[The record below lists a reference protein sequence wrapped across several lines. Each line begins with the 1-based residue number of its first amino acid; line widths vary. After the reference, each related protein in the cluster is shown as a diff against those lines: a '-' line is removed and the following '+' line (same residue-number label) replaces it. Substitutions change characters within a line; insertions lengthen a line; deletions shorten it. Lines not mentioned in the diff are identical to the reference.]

1 MHANE
6 VVARDRLIDE
16 LWGDAAPA
24 TVNAALSGY
33 LTKLRR
39 TLANGDGANALST
52 QPAGYVLSVAADDL
66 DAHHFEWLVATGRA
80 ALAHGD
86 PGGAAETLRKAMA
99 LWRGPALADLAY
111 EQFAQPEIRRLEALR
126 LSALEERIEADLA
139 LGQHESLVAELDP
152 LVAEHPYRE
161 RLRAQLMLALYRSGR
176 QAEALEAYQAARRML
191 VDDLGIEPGRRL
203 QELERAILS
212 HDPSLDAPAAA
223 PPLVP
228 AGGSAASRRVG
239 RRWIIGAAAA
249 IVLVAAL
256 ATIAALVLRDLSAP
270 RSIVVAA
277 HSLVVV
283 DPETVSVVDAIP
295 IGGTAAGIAVGEGS
309 VWVGNAEDKTLL
321 RIDPET
327 RAVRARI
334 PLDSAPTGV
343 AVGAGTVWVLSEA
356 TRTVARVDVATD
368 TVVAT
373 IAVRGRRSDLKSLPP
388 QIVVGGG
395 SVWVDHGGAV
405 SRIDPATDTTA
416 TVRESGASLIAYG
429 DDALWLATGSHADRL
444 ERLDPRT
451 GRVLDRVP
459 VDHVGRV
466 SSFGALAAAAGAL
479 WGRPFH
485 DTTLFKFDPKTG
497 SVLAAVPTGA
507 AAMGVAL
514 GEDALWVVLNDNAL
528 LRVDPKS
535 ARVVMRLRLPLHI
548 SLAGNDRAATG
559 TVVAGE
565 DAVWILVE

>member
-1 MHANE
+1 MDH
-6 VVARDRLIDE
+6 
-16 LWGDAAPA
+16 
-24 TVNAALSGY
+24 
-33 LTKLRR
+33 RR
-39 TLANGDGANALST
+39 
-52 QPAGYVLSVAADDL
+52 
-66 DAHHFEWLVATGRA
+66 
-80 ALAHGD
+80 
-86 PGGAAETLRKAMA
+86 
-99 LWRGPALADLAY
+99 
-111 EQFAQPEIRRLEALR
+111 
-126 LSALEERIEADLA
+126 
-139 LGQHESLVAELDP
+139 
-152 LVAEHPYRE
+152 
-161 RLRAQLMLALYRSGR
+161 
-176 QAEALEAYQAARRML
+176 
-191 VDDLGIEPGRRL
+191 
-203 QELERAILS
+203 
-212 HDPSLDAPAAA
+212 
-223 PPLVP
+223 
-228 AGGSAASRRVG
+228 
-239 RRWIIGAAAA
+239 AAAA
-249 IVLVAAL
+249 IVLVAGL
-256 ATIAALVLRDLSAP
+256 ATIAALVLRDPSAP

-283 DPETVSVVDAIP
+283 DPETVSVVDAVP

-334 PLDSAPTGV
+334 PLDVVPTAV

-405 SRIDPATDTTA
+405 SRIDPATDSAA

-485 DTTLFKFDPKTG
+485 DTALFKFDPKTG